1 MDTKLKNTRSTAS
14 GYTTGTLGK
23 AMAVLEIIASSP
35 HPPRFTEILGKT
47 DQPRGTLHRQLTN
60 LIEESLINIRA
71 DMSYELGYKL
81 LKFAASAW
89 ARNEFRLIAE
99 PHLRQLHESTGETV
113 HLGVLRDGQVIYL
126 DKVEGTQSVRMYSQI
141 GNASPLY
148 CTGVGKAA
156 ISVLP
161 QKEMESIIASIKFQK
176 YTDQTLNNAAELM
189 AEIEE
194 IRRTGIAYDR
204 EEHEIGIHCVAAP
217 IHSCDRTFVA
227 GVSVTGPAYRVSTD
241 KLESWASLVCETANA
256 IMDDMNTRLGPR
268 A

>member
-1 MDTKLKNTRSTAS
+1 MKNTRSTAS

-60 LIEESLINIRA
+60 LVEEGLINIRA

-99 PHLRQLHESTGETV
+99 PHLRRLHESTGETV

-161 QKEMESIIASIKFQK
+161 QIKMESLIASIKFHK
-176 YTDQTLNNAAELM
+176 YTDQTLNNAAELL

-194 IRRTGIAYDR
+194 IRRTGNAYDR

-217 IHSCDRTFVA
+217 IHSSDRTFVA

-241 KLESWASLVCETANA
+241 KLEGWASLVCETANA
-256 IMDDMNTRLGPR
+256 IMDDMSTRLGPR